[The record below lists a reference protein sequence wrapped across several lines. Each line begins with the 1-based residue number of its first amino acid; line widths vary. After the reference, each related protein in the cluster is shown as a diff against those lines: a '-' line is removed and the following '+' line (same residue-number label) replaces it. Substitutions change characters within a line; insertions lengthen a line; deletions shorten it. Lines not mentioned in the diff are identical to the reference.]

1 MVCSVWTF
9 LCAQQVDH
17 DKKLLTLRD
26 TGVGMTRDDLV
37 KNLGT
42 IAKSGTSGG
51 AAMLQH
57 RGAATLLQFPWSS
70 FTGLQYPSQGHLHSA
85 CTFSSR
91 AGVDSEC
98 TVAMPPAAFLE
109 QMQKSND
116 INLIG
121 QFGVGFY
128 SVYLVADYVEV
139 TLFLRPLAPST
150 LY

>member
-1 MVCSVWTF
+1 M
-9 LCAQQVDH
+9 DH

-42 IAKSGTSGG
+42 IAKSGTSGEPPLPHSIL
-51 AAMLQH
+51 AHMLRHAFLLIPLLHAGDNAKNSCSAQGWCGLH
-57 RGAATLLQFPWSS
+57 EGEKCNTSPSPMCMSAT
-70 FTGLQYPSQGHLHSA
+70 
-85 CTFSSR
+85 C
-91 AGVDSEC
+91 
-98 TVAMPPAAFLE
+98 AAFLE

-139 TLFLRPLAPST
+139 RLK
-150 LY
+150 